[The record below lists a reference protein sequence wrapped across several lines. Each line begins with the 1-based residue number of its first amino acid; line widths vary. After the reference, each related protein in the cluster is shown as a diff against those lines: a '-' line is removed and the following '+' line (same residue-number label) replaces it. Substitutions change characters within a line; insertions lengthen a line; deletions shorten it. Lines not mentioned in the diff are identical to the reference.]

1 MPEIQKSKVTE
12 AAIYSQNTE
21 VVEVWEVSDLKVRP
35 IVCGAHCPTR
45 RFSYFLATLLK
56 PYLKYIKSYTRDGV
70 DFLTKV
76 QEK

>member
-21 VVEVWEVSDLKVRP
+21 VVEVREISNLKVRP
-35 IVCGAHCPTR
+35 IVCGPHCPTR

-56 PYLKYIKSYTRDGV
+56 PHLKYIKSYTRDGV